1 MGLLTAHLA
10 SSLKSNELQAQSVE
24 TLKKQAKGLQD
35 EYMRLR
41 DQADGNES
49 EDTSRRVAALKDS
62 IDRLEQDNNKLM
74 VGLPN

>member
-10 SSLKSNELQAQSVE
+10 SSLKSNELQALSVE

>member
-10 SSLKSNELQAQSVE
+10 SSLKSNELQALSVE

-41 DQADGNES
+41 DQADGTES